1 MESDR
6 RYYSRR
12 AAQETMAASRAVTPR
27 AQAWHKQLAED
38 FMRRAQEPGELTAA
52 E

>member
-12 AAQETMAASRAVTPR
+12 AAQEKIAASRAITANAR
-27 AQAWHKQLAED
+27 DWHKQLAED
-38 FMRRAQEPGELTAA
+38 FTRKAREIGELAAA

>member
-6 RYYSRR
+6 RYYLRR
-12 AAQETMAASRAVTPR
+12 ATQEKMAAARAITANAR
-27 AQAWHKQLAED
+27 AWHRQLAED
-38 FMRRAQEPGELTAA
+38 FMRKAEVPAELSAA

>member
-12 AAQETMAASRAVTPR
+12 AVQEKLAAARAITT
-27 AQAWHKQLAED
+27 QAREWHRQLAED
-38 FMRRAQEPGELTAA
+38 FSRKAQQNAEYSAA

>member
-6 RYYSRR
+6 RYYARR
-12 AAQETMAASRAVTPR
+12 AAQEKMAAARAMTAA

-38 FMRRAQEPGELTAA
+38 YMRKAQGEFSTAD
-52 E
+52 

>member
-12 AAQETMAASRAVTPR
+12 AAQEKLAAARAVTANAR
-27 AQAWHKQLAED
+27 NWHNRLAED
-38 FMRRAQEPGELTAA
+38 FMLKAERQIELTAA